1 MRPLR
6 TSIAVAVAAGTL
18 AGLAPA
24 TAQPAHCV
32 IIRRRPVLH
41 MEIRPYE
48 ICVLG
53 EYDEDAIV
61 IYV

>member
-1 MRPLR
+1 MRAR
-6 TSIAVAVAAGTL
+6 TTLAAALAAGTL
-18 AGLAPA
+18 AGLAPVA
-24 TAQPAHCV
+24 SAQPAHCV

-41 MEIRPYE
+41 FEIRPYE

-53 EYDEDAIV
+53 EYDEDAVV